1 MTANYY
7 IKEGQLALASPDSN
21 YSVVAQME
29 SGAWTKDPS
38 TDYRDNPDFQHVK
51 SPDGSNGPAG
61 PIPEGIY
68 RIKVRP
74 GGLKYGY
81 PAYHLEPISGNVI
94 KFGRGGP
101 RGPFVIHANTGIG
114 CIVPGSMNEGRP
126 NFIAHRIQYSKVTF
140 WLSVEFGDFSF
151 KQWRGRVC
159 QGKTRPGCA
168 GH

>member
-81 PAYHLEPISGNVI
+81 PAYHLEPISGNVT

-126 NFIAHRIQYSKVTF
+126 NFIAHRIQYSKVTNF
-140 WLSVEFGDFSF
+140 MGQFKPAGDHYGTLYVHRSLN
-151 KQWRGRVC
+151 
-159 QGKTRPGCA
+159 
-168 GH
+168 